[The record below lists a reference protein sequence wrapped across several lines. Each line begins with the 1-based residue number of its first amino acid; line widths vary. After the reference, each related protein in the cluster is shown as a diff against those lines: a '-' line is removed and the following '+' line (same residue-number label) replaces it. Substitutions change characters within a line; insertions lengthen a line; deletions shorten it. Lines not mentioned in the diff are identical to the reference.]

1 MDFSREREP
10 DRGWSNCAD
19 ASSSDGRNGVT
30 ARRAAH
36 AFNRWSFWLAVS
48 VSLGASAGAP
58 AGNSWS
64 LKPYRVLLV
73 VDRWADPASQVIS
86 SDKDPFQ
93 PVAALLKAW
102 SVPFDIFRLDQQTF
116 GAGYLFERSG
126 RVRYGAVVWLADAS
140 SYANKNMAGLADAV
154 AAGTSL
160 VAVASRF
167 QDPALEQILGL
178 KFKENYR
185 AADSL
190 EIGAAH
196 FITREVAEQKT
207 TNGEFGAPL
216 WVEPRGAQVLLRQGR
231 HPLLTVRQPTPDT
244 AAVWMATPNFP
255 ALRDSP
261 YWRSLFFRSI
271 VWSLGYAVTP
281 GVDYAHRILLMC
293 DDWGAADKSFL
304 SYWRYQT
311 VSEELMR
318 ENVIPPLAR
327 RKAVISANVVTG
339 FVDRKTH
346 RVISPWG
353 QKFTDAYGVLQDYT
367 STQRALKVA
376 AAAGVLE
383 IQSHGWTHM
392 QPDLDAPPGPWWTA
406 DLEGEASASG
416 WYEEFEDSRRGAE
429 APALSQLFIL
439 KRSLDYL
446 REDFGA
452 RPLSVII
459 GGGAWSKSYQN
470 HSARVAAQAGFGL
483 FDINERYFYLDWD
496 MALDM
501 AGISTGKT
509 HAYDRHLRLEDWPSH
524 PDGPLVIIFHDRDIS
539 LQHDFVE
546 RMLAAIPID
555 MGFVSMN
562 QYIGILHAAIDSP
575 ASESW
580 QLQFRFDDPY
590 CAYFG
595 KHASSWKL
603 VLADPLL
610 EKIRSVRAVTVAVD
624 GQPPVRMNTAAL
636 GSEPVAIEIPAGL
649 GAHSWTLAPAQ

>member
-1 MDFSREREP
+1 
-10 DRGWSNCAD
+10 
-19 ASSSDGRNGVT
+19 V
-30 ARRAAH
+30 RAARFSKLKP
-36 AFNRWSFWLAVS
+36 AWWLLAAA
-48 VSLGASAGAP
+48 LGSTPSP
-58 AGNSWS
+58 AQSPGVF
-64 LKPYRVLLV
+64 KPYRVLLV
-73 VDRWADPASQVIS
+73 VDYWTDPASQVVAS
-86 SDKDPFQ
+86 EKDSFQ

-102 SVPFDIFRLDQQTF
+102 SVPFDIFRVDQQTF

-140 SYANKNMAGLADAV
+140 SYANKNVAGLADAV

-178 KFKENYR
+178 KFKENYS
-185 AADSL
+185 ATDSL
-190 EIGAAH
+190 EIGPAH

-207 TNGEFGAPL
+207 ANWEFGARL
-216 WVEPRGAQVLLRQGR
+216 WVEPRGAQVLLGQGR
-231 HPLLTVRQPTPDT
+231 HPVVTVHQPNIDT
-244 AAVWMATPNFP
+244 AAVWMAAPNFA

-261 YWRSLFFRSI
+261 YWRSIFFRAL
-271 VWSLGYAVTP
+271 VWSLGYAVMP
-281 GVDYAHRILLMC
+281 DVDYAHRILLMC

-311 VSEELMR
+311 VGEELMR
-318 ENVIPPLAR
+318 EKVIPPLAR
-327 RKAVISANVVTG
+327 RKAVVSANVVTG

-353 QKFTDAYGVLQDYT
+353 QKFTDAYRVLQDYA
-367 STQRALKVA
+367 STQRALKA
-376 AAAGVLE
+376 ATAAGVME

-392 QPDLDAPPGPWWTA
+392 QPDLDSPPGPWWTA

-416 WYEEFEDSRRGAE
+416 WYEEFEDTRRDTE

-446 REDFGA
+446 REDFDA
-452 RPLSVII
+452 RPLSVIV
-459 GGGAWSKSYQN
+459 GGSGWSKSYQN

-483 FDINERYFYLDWD
+483 FDINERYFYLDRD
-496 MALDM
+496 LALDM

-509 HAYDRHLRLEDWPSH
+509 HAYDRELRMEQWPPH
-524 PDGPLVIIFHDRDIS
+524 PDGPAVIIFHDRDIS

-546 RMLAAIPID
+546 RMLAAIPRE
-555 MGFVSMN
+555 MAFVSMN
-562 QYIGILHAAIDSP
+562 QYIGILHAAIDAP
-575 ASESW
+575 ASEGW

-595 KHASSWKL
+595 KHPSSWRL
-603 VLADPLL
+603 VLADRLL
-610 EKIRSVRAVTVAVD
+610 EKIRSAPAVTVEVD
-624 GQPPVRMNTAAL
+624 NQPPVRLNVTKL
-636 GSEPVAIEIPAGL
+636 GREPIVFEIPAGL
-649 GAHSWTLAPAQ
+649 GAHTWKLVPTQ

>member
-1 MDFSREREP
+1 MI
-10 DRGWSNCAD
+10 DRRSLWLP
-19 ASSSDGRNGVT
+19 
-30 ARRAAH
+30 AAV
-36 AFNRWSFWLAVS
+36 WLLTQVAGGQTN
-48 VSLGASAGAP
+48 SLGP
-58 AGNSWS
+58 

-73 VDRWADPASQVIS
+73 VDRWADPASQVIA

-126 RVRYGAVVWLADAS
+126 GVRYGAVVWLADAS
-140 SYANKNMAGLADAV
+140 SHVNKNMAGLADAV

-178 KFKENYR
+178 KFKEDYR
-185 AADSL
+185 AADSFA
-190 EIGAAH
+190 IGTAH
-196 FITREVAEQKT
+196 FITREIAEQKFA
-207 TNGEFGAPL
+207 NWVSPAHM
-216 WVEPRGAQVLLRQGR
+216 WVEPRGAQVLLGQGR
-231 HPLLTVRQPTPDT
+231 HPVVTVHQPSPDT
-244 AAVWMATPNFP
+244 AAVWMAAPSFA

-261 YWRSLFFRSI
+261 YWRSIFFRAL
-271 VWSLGYAVTP
+271 VWSLGYAVMP
-281 GVDYAHRILLMC
+281 DVDYAHRILLMC

-311 VSEELMR
+311 VGEERMR
-318 ENVIPPLAR
+318 DKVIPPLAR
-327 RKAVISANVVTG
+327 RKAVVSANVVTG

-367 STQRALKVA
+367 STQRALKAA

-392 QPDLDAPPGPWWTA
+392 QPDLDSPPGPWWTA

-416 WYEEFEDSRRGAE
+416 WYEEFEDTRRGAE

-446 REDFGA
+446 REDFDA
-452 RPLSVII
+452 RPLSVIV
-459 GGGAWSKSYQN
+459 GGGGWSKSYQN

-483 FDINERYFYLDWD
+483 FDINERYFYLDRD
-496 MALDM
+496 LALDM

-509 HAYDRHLRLEDWPSH
+509 HAYDRELRMEQWPPH
-524 PDGPLVIIFHDRDIS
+524 PDGPAVIIFHDRDIS

-546 RMLAAIPID
+546 RMLAAIPPE
-555 MGFVSMN
+555 MAFVSLN
-562 QYIGILHAAIDSP
+562 QYIGILHAAIDAP
-575 ASESW
+575 ASEGW

-595 KHASSWKL
+595 KHPSSWRL
-603 VLADPLL
+603 VLADRLL
-610 EKIRSVRAVTVAVD
+610 EKIRSAPAVTVEVD
-624 GQPPVRMNTAAL
+624 NQPPVRLNVTKL
-636 GSEPVAIEIPAGL
+636 GREPIVFEIPAGL
-649 GAHSWTLAPAQ
+649 GAHTWKLLPTQ